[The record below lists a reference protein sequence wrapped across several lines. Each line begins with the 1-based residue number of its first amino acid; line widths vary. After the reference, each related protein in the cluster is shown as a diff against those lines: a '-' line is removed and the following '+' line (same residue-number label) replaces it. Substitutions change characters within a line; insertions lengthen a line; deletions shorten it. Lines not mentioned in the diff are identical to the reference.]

1 MTATDSSTA
10 EILAP
15 GTPGGEQA
23 RRVRGPGWIS
33 RNRAALAAARRLGAT
48 VVMVAPPPARIPL
61 ALACLAI
68 DGALWAEEARR
79 GARDDGAGLAL
90 GGAGLAL
97 EAVALAAAMASA
109 PAALARHAPRILA
122 ARRIL
127 ARIEASR
134 R

>member
-1 MTATDSSTA
+1 MHGQAEPA
-10 EILAP
+10 EILPP
-15 GTPGGEQA
+15 GTPGGEEA
-23 RRVRGPGWIS
+23 RRVRGPGWVS
-33 RNRAALAAARRLGAT
+33 RNREALATARRLGAA

-79 GARDDGAGLAL
+79 GARDGAGLAL

-97 EAVALAAAMASA
+97 DAAAMAAAMASA
-109 PAALARHAPRILA
+109 PAALARQAPRLIA

-127 ARIEASR
+127 AQLESR
-134 R
+134 RR

>member
-1 MTATDSSTA
+1 MTATDSRTD
-10 EILAP
+10 EILPP
-15 GTPGGEQA
+15 GTPGGEDA
-23 RRVRGPGWIS
+23 RRVRGPGWVS
-33 RNRAALAAARRLGAT
+33 RNRAALATARRLGAT

-68 DGALWAEEARR
+68 DGALWAEDARR
-79 GARDDGAGLAL
+79 GGRDGTGLAL

-109 PAALARHAPRILA
+109 PAALARHAPRLLA

-127 ARIEASR
+127 ARIEAGRS
-134 R
+134 